1 MANLAVME
9 PISHN
14 LVVQRTARYFS
25 LGGDAPQHDTLIV
38 LHGYGMHAGKFIR
51 DFEPLASPSLR
62 IVAPEGLS
70 RFYRR
75 GFDGE
80 VIASWMTREDR
91 ISEIADQRYYL
102 DSLYDLVAQNSEG
115 KVFVLGFS
123 QGTATATRW
132 MAGNSRCFSG
142 LVLWGGDFAPD
153 VDGGINGIG
162 RVICVVGNQ
171 DPFIPLPLFEEHCIA
186 LENKGYE
193 VDRQIFEGSHEIPGT
208 VLAGIWSRCI
218 LGH

>member
-14 LVVQRTARYFS
+14 LVVQRIARYFS

-51 DFEPLASPSLR
+51 DFESLASPSLR
-62 IVAPEGLS
+62 ILAPEGLS